1 MNTLLTEQQIL
12 ACLLTNYDLHESS
25 IESLES
31 SDFTDEFNRTIFIG
45 IKEQQSDNLM
55 SLHKITKIP
64 IKDLLEVQTA
74 FFTHENMEYNI
85 ATLRDNTINKQLDI
99 NLAHLLSKNMTVDE
113 KLEEISKLSE
123 LQTFGIKKQ
132 SVMSLHD
139 SALEAFR
146 LNQETKKNKHKRLYF
161 PYEMLNNM
169 CGALMKG
176 KLVTIAGRTGA
187 GKSAMALHIARH
199 IAEEHK
205 VVYVSLEMTET
216 ELANRV
222 FSSKTGISTID
233 ITNGNTTREQD
244 MAMECEIV
252 NFEQSNLFI
261 TNRGRSTKQIV
272 KILKEQ
278 KPELL
283 IVDSINLMR
292 SLGENERVKINN
304 ITRELKQIAL
314 ENGVPIIMLCQL
326 NRGADKT
333 ILPTLSEIKESSSIE
348 EDSDLCLL
356 LGWIQTQEDFGEIND
371 KYFDKFKKS
380 ICNISEFQAMNRD
393 GHRLEICVIAKN
405 RNGALGMIP
414 MKCLAS
420 QYLFKEL

>member
-1 MNTLLTEQQIL
+1 MNTLLNEQQVL
-12 ACLLTNYDLHESS
+12 ACLLTNYEMHENA
-25 IESLES
+25 IEYLEP
-31 SDFTDEFNRTIFIG
+31 SDFQDEINRLIFNG
-45 IKEQQSDNLM
+45 IKEQATDNLM
-55 SLHKITKIP
+55 SIHKATKVSV
-64 IKDLLEVQTA
+64 KDLLELQST
-74 FFTHENMEYNI
+74 FFTHEQMEYNV
-85 ATLRDNTINKQLDI
+85 ASLKDDSINRQLDL
-99 NLAHLLSKNMTVDE
+99 NLKSILSKEMTIEE
-113 KLEEISKLSE
+113 KLEEINKLAE
-123 LQTFGIKKQ
+123 LQTFTKKKQ

-139 SALEAFR
+139 SALEAFKQ
-146 LNQETKKNKHKRLYF
+146 NQETKKNKHKRLYF
-161 PYEMLNNM
+161 PYERLNYM

-199 IAEEHK
+199 IAEKHK

-233 ITNGNTTREQD
+233 ITNGNTSQEQD
-244 MAMECEIV
+244 EIMECEIV

-261 TNRGRSTKQIV
+261 TNRGRSTKQII

-292 SLGENERVKINN
+292 SIGENERVKINN

-314 ENGVPIIMLCQL
+314 EYTVPIIMLCQL

-356 LGWIQTQEDFGEIND
+356 LGWIQTQEDFGEINE
-371 KYFDKFKKS
+371 KYCDRFKKS
-380 ICNISEFQAMNRD
+380 ICTIAEFQKMQQL

-414 MKCLAS
+414 MVCHAS
-420 QYLFKEL
+420 RYIFEEI